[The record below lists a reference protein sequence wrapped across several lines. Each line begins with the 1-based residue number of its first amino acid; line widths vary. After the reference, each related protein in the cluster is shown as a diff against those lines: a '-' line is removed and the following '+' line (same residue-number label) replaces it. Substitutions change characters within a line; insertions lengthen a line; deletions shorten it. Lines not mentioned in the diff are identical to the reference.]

1 MAKSKGRVKE
11 QLTEVFKYERE
22 KAAALIRI
30 RLPESFSVTKDL
42 TSLNQFDKGIAIV
55 TQSRGATYDHPKR
68 NFRRIALLCAVV
80 DECEDPEAKIAL
92 RAICTKIARLIH
104 SPRHT
109 DSWIDIAGYAR
120 TGVMLYSK

>member
-11 QLTEVFKYERE
+11 QS
-22 KAAALIRI
+22 IRI
-30 RLPESFSVTKDL
+30 KLPTPLED
-42 TSLNQFDKGIAIV
+42 FDKFV
-55 TQSRGATYDHPKR
+55 TLVNQDRGATDDHPKR

-120 TGVMLYSK
+120 TGVMLYSE